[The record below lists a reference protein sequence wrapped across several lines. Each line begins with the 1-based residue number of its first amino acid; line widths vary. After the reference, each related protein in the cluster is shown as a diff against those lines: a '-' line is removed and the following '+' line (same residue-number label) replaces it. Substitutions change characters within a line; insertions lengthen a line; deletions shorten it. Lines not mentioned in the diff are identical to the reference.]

1 MGRYA
6 FLYGGL
12 SGLVVIAA
20 MLLGIVASD
29 SQGFFASEWFGYL
42 IMLIAL
48 SLIFIGIKRYRD
60 IERGGVIRFGR
71 AFGLGLGIA
80 AIAALVYV
88 LVWESYLYTTDY
100 AFIDR
105 YIAAIVESA
114 RAEGLTGAALAA
126 KLAEMD
132 ALRENYGNPL
142 FRLPMTF
149 LEIFPIGL
157 IVALISAAILR
168 KPEILSARAVSGQ
181 AQTVSDPESAAS
193 TQQQG

>member
-1 MGRYA
+1 
-6 FLYGGL
+6 
-12 SGLVVIAA
+12 
-20 MLLGIVASD
+20 
-29 SQGFFASEWFGYL
+29 
-42 IMLIAL
+42 MLIAL

-60 IERGGVIRFGR
+60 IERGGAIRFGR

-80 AIAALVYV
+80 GIAALVYV

-100 AFIDR
+100 AFIDS

-114 RAEGLTGAALAA
+114 QAEGLTGARLEA
-126 KLAEMD
+126 KIAEME

-168 KPEILSARAVSGQ
+168 KPEILSARTVSGP
-181 AQTVSDPESAAS
+181 AQTVSEAESAAS
-193 TQQQG
+193 AQQQG